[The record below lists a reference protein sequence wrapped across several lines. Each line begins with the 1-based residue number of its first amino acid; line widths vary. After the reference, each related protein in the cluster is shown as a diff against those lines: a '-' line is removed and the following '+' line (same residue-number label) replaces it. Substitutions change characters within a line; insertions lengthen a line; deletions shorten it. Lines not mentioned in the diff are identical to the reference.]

1 MGSTS
6 SLPVFTAAVA
16 TYAVHSTMLLTVVW
30 LIARMP
36 VVKSH
41 AIREQLWKWAAVA
54 PLLTTCVQVCGTNS
68 ATVWEWQLDGAVAVS
83 SSGNAPAQ
91 TDERTTSSGEV
102 SNDTVAGAMKSEQPV
117 NEAGP
122 QDSEGVES
130 DIPGDDVSVVPIQV
144 VDTVEGDNQPRHRD
158 ASDDDWVIAIVPAV
172 ASAKE
177 AALLRPRKPESKPTA
192 IRRLLCAKTYK
203 RLLSDGTSSDE
214 QSDWFPECQ
223 NSRSKTHYIFS

>member
-1 MGSTS
+1 
-6 SLPVFTAAVA
+6 
-16 TYAVHSTMLLTVVW
+16 
-30 LIARMP
+30 
-36 VVKSH
+36 
-41 AIREQLWKWAAVA
+41 
-54 PLLTTCVQVCGTNS
+54 
-68 ATVWEWQLDGAVAVS
+68 VS

-130 DIPGDDVSVVPIQV
+130 DIPGDDVSVVSIQV